1 MPPSTSSRE
10 SSPLSAASDEAPE
23 NSNPQYPPGSMMRPT
38 RESRSRSARSPTT
51 STAPADVD
59 SVLSSLSDDEADV
72 DESGQATAQAGSSPT
87 ASQTQEHDDD
97 IRRPRSNS
105 DLTDYGTPSPGP
117 ENKTYL

>member
-1 MPPSTSSRE
+1 
-10 SSPLSAASDEAPE
+10 
-23 NSNPQYPPGSMMRPT
+23 MMRPT

-117 ENKTYL
+117 ENKTNL